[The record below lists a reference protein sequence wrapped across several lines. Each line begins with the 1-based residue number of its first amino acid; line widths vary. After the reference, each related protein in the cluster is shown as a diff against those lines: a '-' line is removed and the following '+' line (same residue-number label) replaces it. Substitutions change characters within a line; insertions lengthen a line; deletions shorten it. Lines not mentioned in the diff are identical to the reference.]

1 MHRLLA
7 VSIALA
13 AWAGLIV
20 QFAATIS
27 ETGSALGTAWILLRF
42 FTIITNLLVALTMTG
57 VARGR
62 RISPFIFAGLT
73 LAIIFVGL
81 VYATLLHGLVPLS
94 GLALVADYLL
104 HYVVPVAMALY
115 WLAFAPKIGLELRDP
130 LLWSVYPLAYL
141 FYVVV
146 RGSVDGRYPYPFIDV
161 SDLGYGRI
169 ILNSSM
175 LLAAYVVA
183 GLAVVALGPGVGS
196 ASRCPRAPWGPALE
210 RLERADRA
218 KGKT

>member
-7 VSIALA
+7 VFVALA
-13 AWAGLIV
+13 AWAGLII

-27 ETGSALGTAWILLRF
+27 ETGSVLGTAWILLRF

-62 RISPFIFAGLT
+62 RTSPFIFAGLT
-73 LAIIFVGL
+73 LAIVFVGL
-81 VYATLLHGLVPLS
+81 VYATLLHGLVQLG
-94 GLALVADYLL
+94 GLALIADYLL

-115 WLAFAPKIGLELRDP
+115 WLTFAPKIGLELRDP

-161 SDLGYGRI
+161 ASLGYGRI
-169 ILNSSM
+169 ILNSLV
-175 LLAAYVVA
+175 LLVAYVVA
-183 GLAVVALGPGVGS
+183 GIGFVGLGRALARRRGARGPLG
-196 ASRCPRAPWGPALE
+196 
-210 RLERADRA
+210 DRPSN
-218 KGKT
+218 G

>member
-27 ETGSALGTAWILLRF
+27 EMGSALGTAWILLRF

-73 LAIIFVGL
+73 LAIVFVGL
-81 VYATLLHGLVPLS
+81 VYATLLHGLAQLS
-94 GLALVADYLL
+94 GPALVADYLL

-146 RGSVDGRYPYPFIDV
+146 RGSVEGRYPYPFIDV
-161 SDLGYGRI
+161 SSLGYGRI
-169 ILNSSM
+169 ILNSLM
-175 LLAAYVVA
+175 LLTAYVVA
-183 GLAVVALGPGVGS
+183 GLGLVALG
-196 ASRCPRAPWGPALE
+196 RALARRRGARGPLG
-210 RLERADRA
+210 DQPSN
-218 KGKT
+218 G

>member
-13 AWAGLIV
+13 AWTGLIV

-81 VYATLLHGLVPLS
+81 VYATLLHGLGPLS

-161 SDLGYGRI
+161 SSLGYGRI
-169 ILNSSM
+169 ILNSLM
-175 LLAAYVVA
+175 LLATYVVA
-183 GLAVVALGPGVGS
+183 GLGLVALG
-196 ASRCPRAPWGPALE
+196 RALARRRGARGPLG
-210 RLERADRA
+210 DQPSN
-218 KGKT
+218 G

>member
-7 VSIALA
+7 ISIALA
-13 AWAGLIV
+13 AWAGLVV
-20 QFAATIS
+20 QFAATFG
-27 ETGSALGTAWILLRF
+27 ETGSILGTVWILLRF
-42 FTIITNLLVALTMTG
+42 FTIITNLLVAVTMTG

-62 RISPFIFAGLT
+62 RVSPFILGALT

-81 VYATLLHGLVPLS
+81 VYATLLRGLVQLS
-94 GLALVADYLL
+94 GLGLVADYLL
-104 HYVVPVAMALY
+104 HYVVPVGMAFY

-161 SDLGYGRI
+161 ASLGYGRI
-169 ILNSSM
+169 ILNSLM
-175 LLAAYVVA
+175 LLVAYVVA
-183 GLAVVALGPGVGS
+183 GLALVALG
-196 ASRCPRAPWGPALE
+196 RALARRRGARGPL
-210 RLERADRA
+210 
-218 KGKT
+218 GQ